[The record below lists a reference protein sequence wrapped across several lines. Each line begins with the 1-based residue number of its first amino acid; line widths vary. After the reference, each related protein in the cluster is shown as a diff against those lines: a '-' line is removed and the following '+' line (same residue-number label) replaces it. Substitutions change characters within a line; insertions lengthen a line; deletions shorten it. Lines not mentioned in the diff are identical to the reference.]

1 MLIPHFVRAKFPKL
15 DQSYISLLEIGGAH
29 AHRLKPLLDTL
40 GLLSLIV
47 TDVDSI
53 LETGRAKARPE
64 RGKGYRTGNTTL
76 KDWVPQIELLD
87 DLLDL
92 SNEKKQTAD
101 GLVRVAYQCPITVEY
116 KESGGEDEAIPYTFE
131 DSLALTNLA
140 LFRGYAEP
148 VGLLNKLQTSLGND
162 TLEDAANDMFRNLE
176 KGSKA
181 EMALELLYRSEPDQL
196 EPPGYIADGLKWL
209 EKNLEAKAV
218 DAILTEPKEVNGA

>member
-1 MLIPHFVRAKFPKL
+1 M
-15 DQSYISLLEIGGAH
+15 
-29 AHRLKPLLDTL
+29 DTL
-40 GLLSLIV
+40 GLLSLVV
-47 TDVDSI
+47 TDLDSI
-53 LETGRAKARPE
+53 LETGSAKARPE
-64 RGKGYRTGNTTL
+64 RSKGYRTGNTTL
-76 KDWVPQIELLD
+76 KEWVPQIELLD

-116 KESGGEDEAIPYTFE
+116 KESGGQDEAILYTFE
-131 DSLALTNLA
+131 DSLALANLA

-148 VGLLNKLQTSLGND
+148 VGLLNKLQASLGKD

-196 EPPGYIADGLKWL
+196 APPGYIADGLKWL
-209 EKNLEAKAV
+209 EKNLEAKTV
-218 DAILTEPKEVNGA
+218 DAFLTEPEEVNGA